1 MQVPYYK
8 SIHNRFKINGFTLE
22 REEIFQLAFTL
33 IREGDD
39 FEIEAGIFLMDW
51 FDDHPYVDTLTSGT
65 TGTPKMIR
73 ISKQAMVH
81 SAIATGDFLGLRPGN
96 TALHCLPC
104 RFIAGKMMLVR
115 AIILGLEMDL
125 VSPKGNPIPNK
136 HKVYDFS
143 AMVPLQVEHALLQLN
158 QIKKLIVGGVKI
170 APSLVNQLQ
179 NCDTEV
185 YETYGMTETI
195 THIAAKR
202 IDETV
207 FMTLPNITVSID
219 NRNCLVIDAP
229 NILEEKIVTNDIV
242 HLVSPTSFQWL
253 GRYDNVINS
262 GGVKLFPER
271 IEEKLQEAFS
281 VPFFIVSESDEHLGE
296 KVILVVESEEFPLSA
311 TIFDVLEKYEK
322 PKKVYFIPNFIRTE
336 TGKVNRLLTLK
347 NKEAF

>member
-1 MQVPYYK
+1 
-8 SIHNRFKINGFTLE
+8 
-22 REEIFQLAFTL
+22 
-33 IREGDD
+33 
-39 FEIEAGIFLMDW
+39 
-51 FDDHPYVDTLTSGT
+51 
-65 TGTPKMIR
+65 
-73 ISKQAMVH
+73 
-81 SAIATGDFLGLRPGN
+81 
-96 TALHCLPC
+96 
-104 RFIAGKMMLVR
+104 MLVR

-143 AMVPLQVEHALLQLN
+143 AMVPLQVEHTLSQLN
-158 QIKKLIVGGVKI
+158 QIKKLIVGGAKI

-179 NCDTEV
+179 NCDIKV

-202 IDETV
+202 IDEDY
-207 FMTLPNITVSID
+207 FQTLPNVTVNID
-219 NRNCLVIDAP
+219 DRSCLIIDAP

-242 HLVSPTSFQWL
+242 NLVSPTSFQWL

-281 VPFFIVSESDEHLGE
+281 VPFFIASESDEHLGE
-296 KVILVVESEEFPLSA
+296 KVILVIESEEFPLAA

-322 PKKVYFIPNFIRTE
+322 PKKVYFTPNFTRTE
-336 TGKVNRLLTLK
+336 TGKINRIKTLK
-347 NKEAF
+347 KS

>member
-1 MQVPYYK
+1 MQVPHYK
-8 SIHNRFKINGFTLE
+8 SIHNRFKINGFTLD
-22 REEIFQLAFTL
+22 RDEIFQLAFTL

-51 FDDHPYVDTLTSGT
+51 FDDHSYVDTQTSGT

-73 ISKQAMVH
+73 ISKQAMVY
-81 SAIATGDFLGLRPGN
+81 SAIATGDFLGLQPGN

-136 HKVYDFS
+136 HKVYDFA
-143 AMVPLQVEHALLQLN
+143 AMVPLQVEHALSQLN
-158 QIKKLIVGGVKI
+158 QIKKLIVGGAKI
-170 APSLVNQLQ
+170 APSLVSQLQ
-179 NCDTEV
+179 HCETEV

-195 THIAAKR
+195 THIAAKK
-202 IDETV
+202 IDEDY
-207 FMTLPNITVSID
+207 FQTLPNVTVSID
-219 NRNCLVIDAP
+219 DRSCLVIEAP

-242 HLVSPTSFQWL
+242 QLLSPTGFQWL
-253 GRYDNVINS
+253 GRFDNVINS

-271 IEEKLQEAFS
+271 IEEKLQQAFS
-281 VPFFIVSESDEHLGE
+281 VPFFIASEYDEHLGE
-296 KVILVVESEEFPLSA
+296 KVILVVESEEFSLSA

-322 PKKVYFIPNFIRTE
+322 PKKVYFTPNFSRTE
-336 TGKVNRLLTLK
+336 TGKINRNLTLK
-347 NKEAF
+347 NL

>member
-1 MQVPYYK
+1 MQVPHYK
-8 SIHNRFKINGFTLE
+8 NIHNRFKINGFTLD

-51 FDDHPYVDTLTSGT
+51 FDDHSYVDTQTSGT
-65 TGTPKMIR
+65 TGTPKIIR

-81 SAIATGDFLGLRPGN
+81 SAIATGDFLGLQPGN

-143 AMVPLQVEHALLQLN
+143 AMVPLQVEHALSQLN
-158 QIKKLIVGGVKI
+158 QIKKLIVGGAKI

-179 NCDTEV
+179 SCTTEV

-195 THIAAKR
+195 THIAAKK
-202 IDETV
+202 IDEDY
-207 FMTLPNITVSID
+207 FQTLPNVTVSID
-219 NRNCLVIDAP
+219 DRSCLVIDAP

-271 IEEKLQEAFS
+271 IEEKLQQAFS
-281 VPFFIVSESDEHLGE
+281 VPFFIASEYDEHLGE
-296 KVILVVESEEFPLSA
+296 KVILAVESEEIPLSA

-322 PKKVYFIPNFIRTE
+322 PKKIYFTPNFIRTE
-336 TGKVNRLLTLK
+336 TGKINRNLTLK
-347 NKEAF
+347 NH

>member
-1 MQVPYYK
+1 MQVPHYK

-51 FDDHPYVDTLTSGT
+51 FDDHSYVDTLTSGT

-158 QIKKLIVGGVKI
+158 QIKKLIVGGAQI

-219 NRNCLVIDAP
+219 SRNCLVIDAP

-281 VPFFIVSESDEHLGE
+281 VPFFIASEYDEHLGE
-296 KVILVVESEEFPLSA
+296 KVILVVESEEITLPA
-311 TIFDVLEKYEK
+311 TILDVLEKYEK
-322 PKKVYFIPNFIRTE
+322 PKKVYFTPNFTRTE
-336 TGKVNRLLTLK
+336 TGKINRLLTL
-347 NKEAF
+347 NK

>member
-1 MQVPYYK
+1 MQVPHYK

-51 FDDHPYVDTLTSGT
+51 FDDHSYVDTLTSGT

-158 QIKKLIVGGVKI
+158 QIKKLIVGGAKI

-195 THIAAKR
+195 THIAAKK
-202 IDETV
+202 IEEV
-207 FMTLPNITVSID
+207 FFQTLPNVKVSVD
-219 NRNCLVIDAP
+219 DRSCLVIDAP

-242 HLVSPTSFQWL
+242 NLVSSTSFQWL

-271 IEEKLQEAFS
+271 IEEKLQDTFS
-281 VPFFIVSESDEHLGE
+281 VPFFIASEYDEHLGE
-296 KVILVVESEEFPLSA
+296 KVILVVESKEFPLSA

>member
-1 MQVPYYK
+1 MQVPHYK
-8 SIHNRFKINGFTLE
+8 NIHNRFKINGFTLD

-51 FDDHPYVDTLTSGT
+51 FDDHSYVDTQTSGT
-65 TGTPKMIR
+65 TGTPKIIR

-81 SAIATGDFLGLRPGN
+81 SAIATGDFLGLQPGN

-143 AMVPLQVEHALLQLN
+143 AMVPLQVEHALSQLN
-158 QIKKLIVGGVKI
+158 QIKKLIVGGAKI
-170 APSLVNQLQ
+170 APSLINQLQ
-179 NCDTEV
+179 SCTTEV

-195 THIAAKR
+195 THIAAKK
-202 IDETV
+202 IDEDY
-207 FMTLPNITVSID
+207 FQTLPNVTVSID
-219 NRNCLVIDAP
+219 DRSCLVIDAP

-271 IEEKLQEAFS
+271 IEEKLQQAFS
-281 VPFFIVSESDEHLGE
+281 VPFFIASEYDEHLGE
-296 KVILVVESEEFPLSA
+296 KVILAIESEEITLSA

-322 PKKVYFIPNFIRTE
+322 PKKIYFIPNFIRTE
-336 TGKVNRLLTLK
+336 TGKINRNLTLK
-347 NKEAF
+347 NH

>member
-1 MQVPYYK
+1 MQVPHYK

-51 FDDHPYVDTLTSGT
+51 FDDHSYVDTLTSGT

-115 AIILGLEMDL
+115 AIILGFEMDL
-125 VSPKGNPIPNK
+125 VSPKGNPIPYK

-143 AMVPLQVEHALLQLN
+143 AMVPLQVEHALSQLN
-158 QIKKLIVGGVKI
+158 QIKKLIVGGAKI

-195 THIAAKR
+195 THIAAKK
-202 IDETV
+202 IDEIS
-207 FMTLPNITVSID
+207 FQTLPNVKVSID

-271 IEEKLQEAFS
+271 IEEKLQEVFS
-281 VPFFIVSESDEHLGE
+281 VPFFIASESDEHLGE